1 MLMQENKSHLYG
13 EGGWKL
19 EDTGERFFHFGS
31 HSSTVYS
38 KINILRG
45 EKNILKTQS
54 ISSSLNTDLLNLLY
68 SSCCKFK
75 SFCWNLA

>member
-19 EDTGERFFHFGS
+19 EDTGERFFTLGHIQAL
-31 HSSTVYS
+31 STQ

-45 EKNILKTQS
+45 EKT
-54 ISSSLNTDLLNLLY
+54 
-68 SSCCKFK
+68 F
-75 SFCWNLA
+75 